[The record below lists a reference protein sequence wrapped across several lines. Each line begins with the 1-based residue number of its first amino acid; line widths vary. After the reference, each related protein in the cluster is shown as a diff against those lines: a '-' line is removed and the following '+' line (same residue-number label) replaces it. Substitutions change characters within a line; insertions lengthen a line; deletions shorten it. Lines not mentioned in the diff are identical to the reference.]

1 MPDLLIIMVKL
12 KNNKIRTI
20 ILIFSILLSVSV
32 VGQKD
37 SGTTTV
43 ITFDDSK
50 TFDDYRTSNNFA
62 RNVIKFDPYAIL
74 IGDYSVYYERTLN
87 SKWALEIGLGI
98 TGQDFLRGLSGI
110 FEEDGNSELQS
121 SSNTTYSTGSTYK
134 LGAKFYPGAFAPEDF
149 FIQAQY
155 AFREYK
161 ETYNFDDLYDFEYL
175 PTNNMDGSR
184 INNELRLCVGTSSF
198 LGNSDHWMSEY
209 FIGTGV
215 KFMQIDE
222 VMSRPT
228 GLYNSVGQE
237 IQEIYMQTNEVTK
250 FAFYLGWKLGYAF

>member
-1 MPDLLIIMVKL
+1 MMKFYKFILRANIFIVLILVTFL
-12 KNNKIRTI
+12 ATA
-20 ILIFSILLSVSV
+20 
-32 VGQKD
+32 QKD

-43 ITFDDSK
+43 ITFDDNK

-87 SKWALEIGLGI
+87 SKWALELGLGI
-98 TGQDFLRGLSGI
+98 TRQDFLRGLFGI
-110 FEEDGNSELQS
+110 FEEDDNSDLQS
-121 SSNTTYSTGSTYK
+121 SANTTYNTGNTYK
-134 LGAKFYPGAFAPEDF
+134 LGVKYYPGAFAPEDF

-161 ETYNFDDLYDFEYL
+161 ETYNFDDIYDFEYL

-184 INNELRLCVGTSSF
+184 INNELRLCVGTASF
-198 LGNSDHWMSEY
+198 LGNSDHWMGEY

-222 VMSRPT
+222 VMSRPS
-228 GLYNSVGQE
+228 GLFNSGGQE